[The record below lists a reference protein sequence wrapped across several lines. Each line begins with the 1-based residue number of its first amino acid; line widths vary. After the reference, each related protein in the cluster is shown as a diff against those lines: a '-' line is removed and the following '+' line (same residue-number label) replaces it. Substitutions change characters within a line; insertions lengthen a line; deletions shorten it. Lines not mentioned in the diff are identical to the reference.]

1 MQCMERQLTVRVPKE
16 LDGAIGLAA
25 RRLQRT
31 RSEIV
36 GMALRQFLSTVSSKG
51 RPAERVA
58 DLIGA
63 LDSRVPDLAARHR
76 EYILESLRNGR

>member
-1 MQCMERQLTVRVPKE
+1 
-16 LDGAIGLAA
+16 
-25 RRLQRT
+25 
-31 RSEIV
+31 
-36 GMALRQFLSTVSSKG
+36 MALRQFLTVSLKG